1 MKHSAPGITQRPWH
15 GTPHLVATA
24 WITEPMA
31 WHSAPGIG
39 WCPMAQQCPTFG
51 SRGMEMDVPGMKR
64 SARGAAWCPVPY
76 PAPRPQVLMVRFASL
91 FDVKEQTVTFMSRT
105 RYGLEELW
113 AMGMGDLLGAMFDF
127 SEKLSALEL
136 SDEELGLFT
145 AVVLVSAGGHGGIR
159 GVLGGD

>member
-1 MKHSAPGITQRPWH
+1 
-15 GTPHLVATA
+15 
-24 WITEPMA
+24 
-31 WHSAPGIG
+31 
-39 WCPMAQQCPTFG
+39 
-51 SRGMEMDVPGMKR
+51 METGVPGMKHG
-64 SARGAAWCPVPY
+64 ARGSAWCPVPY

-145 AVVLVSAGGHGGIR
+145 AVVLVSAGGHR
-159 GVLGGD
+159 RVWGVLGVD

>member
-1 MKHSAPGITQRPWH
+1 CPQA
-15 GTPHLVATA
+15 
-24 WITEPMA
+24 
-31 WHSAPGIG
+31 
-39 WCPMAQQCPTFG
+39 CPMN
-51 SRGMEMDVPGMKR
+51 SHVPGR
-64 SARGAAWCPVPY
+64 SGRSVQEIWEDFSLSFT
-76 PAPRPQVLMVRFASL
+76 PAVREVVEFAKHIPGFQALSQHDQVTLLKAGTFEVLMVRFASL

-145 AVVLVSAGGHGGIR
+145 AVVLVSA
-159 GVLGGD
+159 

>member
-1 MKHSAPGITQRPWH
+1 
-15 GTPHLVATA
+15 
-24 WITEPMA
+24 
-31 WHSAPGIG
+31 
-39 WCPMAQQCPTFG
+39 
-51 SRGMEMDVPGMKR
+51 
-64 SARGAAWCPVPY
+64 
-76 PAPRPQVLMVRFASL
+76 MVRFASL

-145 AVVLVSAGGHGGIR
+145 AVVLVSAGGHGR
-159 GVLGGD
+159 VWGVLVGRWRSLGLGSEDFGEESRSLGLRSGG

>member
-1 MKHSAPGITQRPWH
+1 
-15 GTPHLVATA
+15 
-24 WITEPMA
+24 
-31 WHSAPGIG
+31 
-39 WCPMAQQCPTFG
+39 
-51 SRGMEMDVPGMKR
+51 
-64 SARGAAWCPVPY
+64 
-76 PAPRPQVLMVRFASL
+76 MVRFASL

-145 AVVLVSAGGHGGIR
+145 AVVLVSAGGHGRIWGHGGGWGWDRR
-159 GVLGGD
+159 GLEKN

>member
-1 MKHSAPGITQRPWH
+1 
-15 GTPHLVATA
+15 
-24 WITEPMA
+24 
-31 WHSAPGIG
+31 
-39 WCPMAQQCPTFG
+39 
-51 SRGMEMDVPGMKR
+51 MEIHVPGTEL
-64 SARGAAWCPVPY
+64 SARALSHTL
-76 PAPRPQVLMVRFASL
+76 APCLQVLMVRFASL

-145 AVVLVSAGGHGGIR
+145 AVVLVSAGGYGGIWRGLGEIEGFGTGIR
-159 GVLGGD
+159 GVWKRMEGFGAGIRGFMACSGHSGVGLGWH

>member
-1 MKHSAPGITQRPWH
+1 METDVHEA
-15 GTPHLVATA
+15 
-24 WITEPMA
+24 
-31 WHSAPGIG
+31 
-39 WCPMAQQCPTFG
+39 CG
-51 SRGMEMDVPGMKR
+51 S
-64 SARGAAWCPVPY
+64 AWCPVPH
-76 PAPRPQVLMVRFASL
+76 PAPCPQVLMVRFASL

-145 AVVLVSAGGHGGIR
+145 AVVLVSAGGHRRVR
-159 GVLGGD
+159 GVLGVIEEFGAEIRGLVGCPGHSERGD